1 MVRAFILAALAVAVF
16 APDAHAWPRR
26 RSSGYSSS
34 YAAAPAGADNSTA
47 QGVAEACAR
56 MGRLSHMGGNGG
68 MMEGIG
74 MASTPQA
81 ALANCCYSN
90 SGMAVVDQGTAQGAN
105 GQWFACKRYR

>member
-16 APDAHAWPRR
+16 APEAHAWPRR

-56 MGRLSHMGGNGG
+56 MGRLSHMGGNVGH
-68 MMEGIG
+68 EGLG
-74 MASTPQA
+74 MASTREGA
-81 ALANCCYSN
+81 YRNCCYANSN
-90 SGMAVVDQGTAQGAN
+90 MADADVGYAQGSN
-105 GQWFACKRYR
+105 GMWYCCRRYR